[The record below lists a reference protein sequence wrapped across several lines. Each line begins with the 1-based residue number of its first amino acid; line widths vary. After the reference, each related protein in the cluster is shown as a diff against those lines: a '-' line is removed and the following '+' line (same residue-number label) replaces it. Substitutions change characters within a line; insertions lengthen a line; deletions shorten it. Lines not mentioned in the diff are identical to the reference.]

1 MPKKKKINSK
11 GIFDKYYSKNLTGG
25 NSKDTI
31 EIFCNTSY
39 NYFANLGKKFKL
51 KERHIASVV
60 GFKDE
65 FFVELLINQI
75 IKENELENKFYC
87 KKVTAN
93 QRSGISSRS
102 INLNDKEVTLNIGG
116 DCVIFKKDGDKP
128 IMIIECK
135 EYIDMIRMKELI
147 GESSIVKDTI
157 SNSAHLLGGIT
168 FCVFTEVLELTEGW
182 AYLLKNSDLK
192 HEIDEIFIIRD
203 GKRKDKGNKPVKENL
218 EKFKNYI
225 QNFLLEIK

>member
-1 MPKKKKINSK
+1 MKKKVKINAK
-11 GIFDKYYSKNLTGG
+11 DVFDKYISKNLTGL

-31 EIFCNTSY
+31 DIFCGTDN
-39 NYFANLGKKFKL
+39 NYFTNLAKKYKL
-51 KERHIASVV
+51 GERQIASIV
-60 GFKDE
+60 GIKDE
-65 FFVELLINQI
+65 FLVELLINQI
-75 IKENELENKFYC
+75 LKENKLENKFYC

-93 QRSGISSRS
+93 QKSGISSRT
-102 INLNDKEVTLNIGG
+102 IKLNDKEVILTIGG

-157 SNSAHLLGGIT
+157 SNSAHLLGGIK
-168 FCVFTEVLELTEGW
+168 FCVFAEVLELTEGW

-192 HEIDEIFIIRD
+192 HEIDEIFVIRD
-203 GKRKDKGNKPVKENL
+203 GKRKNKGNKPVKENL
-218 EKFKNYI
+218 ERFKKYI
-225 QNFLLEIK
+225 ETFLLETK

>member
-1 MPKKKKINSK
+1 MKKKVKINAK
-11 GIFDKYYSKNLTGG
+11 DVFDKYISKDLTGL

-31 EIFCNTSY
+31 DIFCGTDN
-39 NYFANLGKKFKL
+39 NYFTNLTKKYKL
-51 KERHIASVV
+51 GERQIASIV
-60 GFKDE
+60 GIKDE
-65 FFVELLINQI
+65 FLVELLINQI
-75 IKENELENKFYC
+75 LKENKLENKFYC

-93 QRSGISSRS
+93 QKSGISSRT
-102 INLNDKEVTLNIGG
+102 IKLNDKEVILTIGG

-157 SNSAHLLGGIT
+157 SNSDHLLGGIK
-168 FCVFTEVLELTEGW
+168 FCVFAEVLELTEGW

-192 HEIDEIFIIRD
+192 HEIDEIFVIRD
-203 GKRKDKGNKPVKENL
+203 GKRKNKGNKPVKANL
-218 EKFKNYI
+218 ERFKKYI
-225 QNFLLEIK
+225 ETFLLETK